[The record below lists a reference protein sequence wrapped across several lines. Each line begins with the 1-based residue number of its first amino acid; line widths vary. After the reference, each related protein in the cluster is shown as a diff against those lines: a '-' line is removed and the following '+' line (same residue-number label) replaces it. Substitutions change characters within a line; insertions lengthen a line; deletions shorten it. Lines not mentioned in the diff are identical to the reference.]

1 MSVSVAENKIV
12 CYNVDN
18 AITNAE
24 LMGPGPRWKKGPEP
38 HPRFR
43 RLWISGRQRVST
55 NSHADCMKLVGCFR
69 EYFSVTEAYK
79 MFPN

>member
-24 LMGPGPRWKKGPEP
+24 LMGPGPRWKKGPSP
-38 HPRFR
+38 TPA
-43 RLWISGRQRVST
+43 S
-55 NSHADCMKLVGCFR
+55 D
-69 EYFSVTEAYK
+69 AYG
-79 MFPN
+79 FPAASA